1 MRVRTGTLIR
11 NGRPPYRNNVDRR
24 ASAREPTEYT
34 SQKRIMYRVDICF
47 IFVGFG
53 EEKVPRVGVECFQL
67 KKHFET
73 TIIIDTK

>member
-1 MRVRTGTLIR
+1 M
-11 NGRPPYRNNVDRR
+11 DRR

-73 TIIIDTK
+73 TIIIDTN